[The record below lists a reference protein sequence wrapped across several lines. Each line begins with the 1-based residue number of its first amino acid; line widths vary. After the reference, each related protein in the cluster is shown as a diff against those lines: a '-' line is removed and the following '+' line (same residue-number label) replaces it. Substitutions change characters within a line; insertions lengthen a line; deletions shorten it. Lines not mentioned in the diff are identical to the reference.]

1 MYRGFRN
8 VGTTD
13 AVQLTVITGVTEGR
27 DDVSMPD
34 SIAQRV
40 RREHGEPVLEAF
52 KKVFTFDQPAAA

>member
-1 MYRGFRN
+1 
-8 VGTTD
+8 
-13 AVQLTVITGVTEGR
+13 VQLTVITGVTEGR

-52 KKVFTFDQPAAA
+52 KKVFKFDQPPAG